1 MIQIYKASNT
11 DYTHN
16 GDMTLWPTSCTV
28 SAKLNGKWELTMEH
42 PLDAEGR
49 WKVLEEGAVLVVPSF
64 NGSQKFRIYRK
75 IRSNDGVTAYAR
87 PVFLDAQN
95 DCILLDVRPTD
106 KTGQEALDV
115 MTAGTPYSGKS
126 DITDVSTAY
135 YIRRNLIEA
144 INGKL
149 DQSFVGRWGGEIIYD
164 NYTVHI
170 NKRAGADR
178 GLQIRY
184 GLNLQA
190 IKETTNV
197 ENVVTRIIPVAYN
210 GYTLAGA
217 EPWVD
222 SPLIDQYPIIC
233 AKVVEFSDVKLA
245 EDAQSDEESFDTLEE
260 LRAELVRRSEAM
272 YSAGSDK
279 PEVSM
284 RIDMVDLSRT
294 TEYREY
300 KDLVSVSLGDTVHC
314 THDKLGITSD
324 ARVTALEWDCI
335 LETPGTITLG
345 ASPQSYFDKVTSI
358 IKDVNNVIT
367 PAGALAAEK
376 VAGILDAMQTQL
388 RAQRDITQKQD
399 IRALLFED
407 LDPESP
413 TYGAMALG
421 TAGFE
426 IASERTADGKGWNWT
441 TFGTG
446 KGFSADYLIGGILI
460 SQNYEQGKQGFKA
473 DLNTGTLEAPSLK
486 ADITDSAEI
495 TIKETADSLSDEISG
510 TNNKINDLSQ
520 QVNANASTFQQFAD
534 SINATIISTMLASGE
549 WDGLLQQMTAIKAT
563 ADGLSVDVS
572 SLTNNLDGFI
582 TEYHTYFAATAEGLR
597 ISKSGS
603 QFATLLSDTKL
614 SFIQAGQEVAY
625 IQYNRLYIT
634 EAWVKSGLSIES
646 ASGGSYIRQYVD
658 SNNVFCIQ
666 SMEMEG

>member
-1 MIQIYKASNT
+1 
-11 DYTHN
+11 
-16 GDMTLWPTSCTV
+16 
-28 SAKLNGKWELTMEH
+28 
-42 PLDAEGR
+42 
-49 WKVLEEGAVLVVPSF
+49 
-64 NGSQKFRIYRK
+64 
-75 IRSNDGVTAYAR
+75 
-87 PVFLDAQN
+87 
-95 DCILLDVRPTD
+95 
-106 KTGQEALDV
+106 
-115 MTAGTPYSGKS
+115 
-126 DITDVSTAY
+126 
-135 YIRRNLIEA
+135 
-144 INGKL
+144 
-149 DQSFVGRWGGEIIYD
+149 
-164 NYTVHI
+164 
-170 NKRAGADR
+170 
-178 GLQIRY
+178 
-184 GLNLQA
+184 
-190 IKETTNV
+190 
-197 ENVVTRIIPVAYN
+197 
-210 GYTLAGA
+210 
-217 EPWVD
+217 
-222 SPLIDQYPIIC
+222 
-233 AKVVEFSDVKLA
+233 
-245 EDAQSDEESFDTLEE
+245 
-260 LRAELVRRSEAM
+260 
-272 YSAGSDK
+272 
-279 PEVSM
+279 M

-367 PAGALAAEK
+367 PTGALAAEK

-399 IRALLFED
+399 IRAVLFED

-486 ADITDSAEI
+486 ADITDSVEI
-495 TIKETADSLSDEISG
+495 TIKETADSISDEISG

-572 SLTNNLDGFI
+572 SLTNNLDGFV
-582 TEYHTYFAATAEGLR
+582 TEYHTYFTATAEGLR

-666 SMEMEG
+666 SMETEG